1 MKKLNINES
10 FISRIWETP
19 SFYESV
25 LLTTDHKLLEV
36 LDYGEKNFDAGPD
49 FKEAQI
55 RIDGKL
61 YSGDIE
67 IHQTF
72 RNWKEHNHKGDNKYN
87 KVVLQVV
94 FWDEEDADKKI
105 IPKVKK
111 AREIP
116 TVILS
121 KFLKQSIHSIWKEI
135 INNPSQK
142 FKLPCFPKNRIVDIN
157 FKKKII
163 YDLSYKRLQY
173 KTLRIKNRLENFE
186 ETRNKKST
194 WEKILFEFICE
205 ALGYSKN
212 KSQFLK
218 LAKSIEL
225 NELPDD
231 KLYIDA
237 ILYGSAGFLYNLRY
251 KDEYISLM
259 KVIWNEAENKNYT
272 SVLDKSEWNFFRLR
286 PPNFPTV
293 RMAYASGLL
302 YAILYK
308 NFLKD
313 IVTIFNEEDKIY
325 QKLLDLFLNVEISDY
340 WKNHYNFGKETKS
353 KTKYIGKERINDLIT
368 NVIIPFIYFY
378 ALEFDIF
385 ETQGK
390 VLNFYDSLKCIS
402 TNEITRV
409 MSEQLEL
416 KPKTV
421 ADEQGL
427 IHLHNFYCVKGKCC
441 DCKIGEKIFEAD
453 RVSEPMRIIIY

>member
-10 FISRIWETP
+10 FISRIWETT
-19 SFYESV
+19 SYYESV
-25 LLTTDHKLLEV
+25 LLTTESKVVEV
-36 LDYGEKNFDAGPD
+36 LDYGEKNLDAGPD
-49 FKEAQI
+49 FKDAQI
-55 RIDGKL
+55 RIDGIL

-72 RNWKEHNHKGDNKYN
+72 KNWKEHNHKGDNKYN

-94 FWDEEDADKKI
+94 FWDEEKDCKKI
-105 IPKVKK
+105 LPKVKK

-116 TVILS
+116 TIILS

-142 FKLPCFPKNRIVDIN
+142 FKLPCFPENHKIDIN
-157 FKKKII
+157 FKKKVI

-212 KSQFLK
+212 KAQFLK
-218 LAKSIEL
+218 LAKSL
-225 NELPDD
+225 VLSELPDD
-231 KLYIDA
+231 KLFIDA
-237 ILYGSAGFLYNLRY
+237 VLYGSAGFLYNLRF
-251 KDEYISLM
+251 KDDYISLM
-259 KVIWNEAENKNYT
+259 KVIWSEMENKNYT

-286 PPNFPTV
+286 PSNFPTV
-293 RMAYASGLL
+293 RIAYASGLL
-302 YAILYK
+302 HVILYK
-308 NFLKD
+308 NFLKN
-313 IVTIFNEEDKIY
+313 IVTIFNEEDKVY
-325 QKLLDLFLNVEISDY
+325 QKLVELFLNIEISDY

-353 KTKYIGKERINDLIT
+353 KTKYIGKERINDIIT

-378 ALEFDIF
+378 SLEFDIF

-416 KPKTV
+416 KPNTI

-427 IHLHNFYCVKGKCC
+427 IHLHNFYCMKGKCY
-441 DCKIGEKIFEAD
+441 DCKIGEKIFEVN